1 MEERNML
8 SQLLMHSKMFSLTLK
23 LELANGGLSNSMEE
37 TNGSGKSEFSI
48 EETAVV
54 EDLVVPLLQ
63 LEDKNV
69 DRSKEVLRTVNGT
82 MSNVPNLLEVVKLN
96 LQLLKKPTYQFK
108 ESKFT
113 LPNALE
119 MAAMA

>member
-1 MEERNML
+1 
-8 SQLLMHSKMFSLTLK
+8 
-23 LELANGGLSNSMEE
+23 
-37 TNGSGKSEFSI
+37 
-48 EETAVV
+48 
-54 EDLVVPLLQ
+54 

-96 LQLLKKPTYQFK
+96 LQLLKRPTYQFK
-108 ESKFT
+108 ESRFT
-113 LPNALE
+113 LPNVLE